1 MKTRTSRS
9 AYPND
14 ENVSHC
20 DRPSRHY
27 RERIYHPCRWF
38 QYEGGYQYS
47 HSESLLPGGEIIDI
61 HQVEQVLR
69 FGINRRFEV
78 RSVINS
84 NTQKYDNPSTWND
97 PYRRTGVSPLTI
109 GFKYNLLE
117 ESNKMPQMTWLSHTT
132 FLGFP

>member
-1 MKTRTSRS
+1 MKKISIFILTVSSFWGVAQER
-9 AYPND
+9 PEVD
-14 ENVSHC
+14 ENADREGPHTPMMKMSPIAT
-20 DRPSRHY
+20 DRPDITESAF
-27 RERIYHPCRWF
+27 ITPVGWF

-109 GFKYNLLE
+109 GFK
-117 ESNKMPQMTWLSHTT
+117 
-132 FLGFP
+132 